1 MQTNPNRY
9 LTGWR
14 FRMYQAGALLRACR
28 LALQAYPN
36 VSDAW
41 RALRSLLEKNGKNN
55 RFRHLHKAVVVE
67 GRVFS
72 MMSVSGSP
80 SPGLD
85 TMLRNELHR
94 SVPIPGFTKGMLLLF
109 MAITKKCSMHCEH
122 CFEWEA
128 LNHKDVMSVEDI
140 RTIIRK
146 FQARGLANVELGG
159 GEPMNRFHDLLEIL
173 RQSDTEQSDFWIV
186 SSGYLLDGARAKKLK
201 EAGLTGVS
209 ISLDHW
215 DADEH
220 DRFRGLN
227 GAFEWAVQGAQNARR
242 AGLVVGLN
250 LVPSRDFCTPEHLW
264 RYLQLAQSLQVH
276 FIRILEPRA
285 VGHYAESGEAV
296 ELTEAHWTVLE
307 AFHQKIQTGRAY
319 RHYPIIEYHGTFQR
333 KVGCGGG
340 GERYLYVD
348 TDGDIH
354 ACPFCRNKC
363 GSAISGTIE
372 DGLKALKQ
380 ASGCHA
386 YHLVES

>member
-1 MQTNPNRY
+1 METNNNRF

-14 FRMYQAGALLRACR
+14 FKMYQAGVLLRACR
-28 LALQAYPN
+28 IAVQSYPN
-36 VSDAW
+36 LRDAG
-41 RALRSLLEKNGKNN
+41 RAIRGLLEKNSKNN
-55 RFRHLHKAVVVE
+55 RYRHLHKAVVVG
-67 GRVFS
+67 GRTFS

-128 LNHKDVMSVEDI
+128 LNHKDVMSVEDML
-140 RTIIRK
+140 TIIRK

-173 RQSDTEQSDFWIV
+173 QQSDTRQTDFWVV
-186 SSGYLLDGARAKKLK
+186 SSGYLLDEARAKQLK
-201 EAGLTGVS
+201 DAGLTGIS

-215 DADEH
+215 DAGEH
-220 DRFRGLN
+220 DRFRGLK
-227 GAFEWAVQGAQNARR
+227 GAFDWAVRAAQNARK

-250 LVPSRDFCTPEHLW
+250 LVPTRDFCTPEHLW
-264 RYLQLAQSLQVH
+264 HYLQLAQSLQVH

-285 VGHYAESGEAV
+285 VGHYAQSDEAV
-296 ELTEAHWTVLE
+296 ELMEEHWTVLE
-307 AFHQKIQTGRAY
+307 NFHRKIQTGRAY
-319 RHYPIIEYHGTFQR
+319 RYYPIIEYHGTFQR
-333 KVGCGGG
+333 QVGCGGG

-348 TDGDIH
+348 TDGYFH

-363 GSAISGTIE
+363 GSAINGTIE
-372 DGLKALKQ
+372 EGLTALKQ

-386 YHLVES
+386 YHLVE